1 MVHLFLF
8 YLLHWLWVCN
18 LAGLTLKIE
27 KAWIMLGLVRLG
39 LVRLVLV
46 RLVLVRLILV
56 RLGLLRL
63 GLVWLGLV
71 RLGLGGLL
79 FYALLWDQANRSADH
94 FVRLGTPFFSFGA
107 IFQQRLFL
115 WCFSIRQILLDNIKR
130 NLQFFNKK
138 SYFIF

>member
-1 MVHLFLF
+1 MVDLFLF
-8 YLLHWLWVCN
+8 YLLHWLLVYN

-46 RLVLVRLILV
+46 RLGLVRLVLVRLVLV
-56 RLGLLRL
+56 RFGLVML
-63 GLVWLGLV
+63 GLV
-71 RLGLGGLL
+71 GLL
-79 FYALLWDQANRSADH
+79 FYALLWDQAKRSADH

-115 WCFSIRQILLDNIKR
+115 WYFSIRQILLDNIKR
-130 NLQFFNKK
+130 NPQFFNKK
-138 SYFIF
+138 SYLIF

>member
-8 YLLHWLWVCN
+8 YFSHWLLVYN
-18 LAGLTLKIE
+18 LAGLTLNIE
-27 KAWIMLGLVRLG
+27 KAWILLGLVRLG

-46 RLVLVRLILV
+46 RLVLVRL
-56 RLGLLRL
+56 GFAML
-63 GLVWLGLV
+63 GLV
-71 RLGLGGLL
+71 GLL
-79 FYALLWDQANRSADH
+79 FYALLWDQAKRSADH
-94 FVRLGTPFFSFGA
+94 FVRLGTPFLSFGA

-115 WCFSIRQILLDNIKR
+115 WHCSICQILLDNIKR